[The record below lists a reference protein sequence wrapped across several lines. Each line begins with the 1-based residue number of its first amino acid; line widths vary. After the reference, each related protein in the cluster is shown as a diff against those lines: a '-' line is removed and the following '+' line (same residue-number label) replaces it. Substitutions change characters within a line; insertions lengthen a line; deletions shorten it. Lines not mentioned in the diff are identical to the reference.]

1 MMFFRCKVTK
11 NIRNMQIFTS
21 KMPSTA
27 TVVTLLPP
35 LLPPLNP
42 MNIRILTSKVAVVA
56 VKITNC
62 LV

>member
-1 MMFFRCKVTK
+1 MFFRCKVTK
-11 NIRNMQIFTS
+11 NNRNMQIFAS

-35 LLPPLNP
+35 LLPPLN
-42 MNIRILTSKVAVVA
+42 NLYLRILTSKVAVVT

>member
-1 MMFFRCKVTK
+1 
-11 NIRNMQIFTS
+11 MQIFTS